1 MEIEAAMG
9 TAIPSE
15 IGDPVAQ
22 EAAEPPVVLRA
33 SGLKRAFGKVCA
45 VDGLDLSVR
54 EGEIYGFLG
63 ANGAGKTTA
72 IRLLMGIIKPD
83 KGTIELLGERTRRT
97 TIRQKRSIGYVSQ
110 EQTFYPWMTARALGR
125 FVGGFYPTWDAAEF
139 DRLLR
144 VLDVPPDRKASQL
157 SGGMRV
163 KLALALALAPRP
175 ALLILDE
182 PTSGLDPLGRREFLD
197 IIQRQARVYHRT
209 TFFSSHI
216 IGEVERVADRIG
228 IIHHGKMRYEGD
240 LDSLRSSVRLVRFRA
255 PIPPR
260 IPSYLP
266 PPLPLTPDSLVT
278 DSSITQA
285 SPAVCFDPGVP
296 PVSDL
301 DTGVLADLANQPPP
315 VSALTSPGD
324 TTNQLRFIVP
334 EGFTMLRDETQ
345 EGVRSMVLR
354 AAPASWQAF
363 DIPGAEVC
371 GLSLEDIFISLVGN
385 PVAAI

>member
-1 MEIEAAMG
+1 
-9 TAIPSE
+9 
-15 IGDPVAQ
+15 
-22 EAAEPPVVLRA
+22 
-33 SGLKRAFGKVCA
+33 
-45 VDGLDLSVR
+45 VDSLDLSVR

-110 EQTFYPWMTARALGR
+110 EQTFYPWMTAQALGR
-125 FVGGFYPTWDAAEF
+125 FVGGFYPTWDASEF

-163 KLALALALAPRP
+163 KLALALALAPHP

-197 IIQRQARVYHRT
+197 IIHRQARVHHRT

-228 IIHHGKMRYEGD
+228 IIHRGQMQYEGD
-240 LDSLRSSVRLVRFRA
+240 LSSLRSSVRLVRLRA
-255 PIPPR
+255 PIPP
-260 IPSYLP
+260 IPQQIQNCI
-266 PPLPLTPDSLVT
+266 DSN
-278 DSSITQA
+278 DSSAA
-285 SPAVCFDPGVP
+285 S
-296 PVSDL
+296 
-301 DTGVLADLANQPPP
+301 ANQTPSIPAP
-315 VSALTSPGD
+315 CSPD
-324 TTNQLRFIVP
+324 AMTDPLQFIAP
-334 EGFTMLRDETQ
+334 DGFTTLRDENQ
-345 EGVRSMVLR
+345 EGARSLVLR
-354 AAPASWQAF
+354 AAPASWQSFA
-363 DIPGAEVC
+363 IPGAEIC
-371 GLSLEDIFISLVGN
+371 ELSLEDIFISLVGN
-385 PVAAI
+385 TVAAI